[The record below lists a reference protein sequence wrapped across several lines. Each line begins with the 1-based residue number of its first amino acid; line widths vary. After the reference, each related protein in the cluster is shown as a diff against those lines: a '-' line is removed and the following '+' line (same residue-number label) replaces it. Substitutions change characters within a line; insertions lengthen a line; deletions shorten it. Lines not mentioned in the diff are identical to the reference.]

1 MTEDAR
7 RITSG
12 RDFEVAMFPRRARE
26 RDQAARRD
34 AEARARELGE
44 SLAHEHLQG
53 LVAIARAPHRP
64 RVPHAE

>member
-1 MTEDAR
+1 MTQDER

-12 RDFEVAMFPRRARE
+12 RDFEAAVFPKRTQERA
-26 RDQAARRD
+26 QAARRH

-53 LVAIARAPHRP
+53 LVGGALPPRRAAGR
-64 RVPHAE
+64 RAS